1 MSQYVQKYHTASQ
14 GVKNV
19 NKSVTKTMSRNV
31 TKYFTTSQLSIKTI
45 SFIRSNSNE
54 PKFDQASQQA
64 QADPRTRTG
73 YYDYNQN
80 KFVLPNGKPVTVVVN
95 EGNRARGKRSFF
107 Y

>member
-1 MSQYVQKYHTASQ
+1 VCIK
-14 GVKNV
+14 
-19 NKSVTKTMSRNV
+19 KT
-31 TKYFTTSQLSIKTI
+31 F

-54 PKFDQASQQA
+54 PKFDQGSQQA